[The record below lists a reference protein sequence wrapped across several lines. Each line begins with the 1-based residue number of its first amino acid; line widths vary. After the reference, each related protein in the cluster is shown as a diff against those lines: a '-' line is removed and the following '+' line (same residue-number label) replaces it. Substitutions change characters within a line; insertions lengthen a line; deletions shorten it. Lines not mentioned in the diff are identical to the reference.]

1 MKAINQVFTDD
12 CTYCNR
18 ETLFVTHDPSRNV
31 VYEELCKSFIITD
44 DQFIELVC
52 DGEVET
58 KDKSGCTVKLEISDM
73 TLV

>member
-12 CTYCNR
+12 CTYWSR
-18 ETLFVTHDPSRNV
+18 ETLFVTHDPSRNI
-31 VYEELCKSFIITD
+31 VYEELCKSFIITE

-52 DGEVET
+52 EGEVEA
-58 KDKSGCTVKLEISDM
+58 KDKSECTVKLEISDM